1 MFDVGLGE
9 MLVLVVLALVIF
21 GDKLP
26 QAAGQAGRALRQ
38 LRQMANSAKADLQ
51 EGLGPEF
58 KDFDVADLNPKTF
71 VRKHLLEDHPDDDVR
86 SNVKR
91 DGIFDD
97 EPEYAGVPGGLEYG
111 ERPPFD
117 NEAT

>member
-1 MFDVGLGE
+1 MFDVGIGE
-9 MLVLVVLALVIF
+9 MAVLVVLALLIF

-51 EGLGPEF
+51 ENLGPEF
-58 KDFDVADLNPKTF
+58 KDFDIADLNPKTF
-71 VRKHLLEDHPDDDVR
+71 VRKHLLDDDAPVATGYNG
-86 SNVKR
+86 SLY
-91 DGIFDD
+91 DGAAS
-97 EPEYAGVPGGLEYG
+97 YASSPGGLDYG
-111 ERPPFD
+111 ARPPYD